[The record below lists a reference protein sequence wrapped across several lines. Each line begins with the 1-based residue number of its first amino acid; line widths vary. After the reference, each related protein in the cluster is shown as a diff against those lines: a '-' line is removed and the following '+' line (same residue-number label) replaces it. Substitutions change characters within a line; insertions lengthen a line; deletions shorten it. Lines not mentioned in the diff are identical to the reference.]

1 MENLYLILF
10 ISGLAYAI
18 LTVFVGDIFNTQF
31 DLGGG
36 HLPFISPTTIGS
48 FITVFGGT
56 GYFLSVK
63 TGLSGAIVGGISIVI
78 AIVISALMFFFV
90 VVPLLNA
97 EKTAAYSAHE
107 MIGRTAEVV
116 TVIVGDSKGE
126 IIYEQGG
133 SRLSAP
139 AKTANRMSVKQGDF
153 VTIVDVISGTFIV
166 QKL

>member
-1 MENLYLILF
+1 MESLYLILF
-10 ISGLAYAI
+10 IIGLAYAV
-18 LTVFVGDIFNTQF
+18 LTVFVGDIFHTHF
-31 DLGGG
+31 DVGGG

-48 FITVFGGT
+48 FITVFGGI
-56 GYFLSVK
+56 GYFLSTK
-63 TGLSGAIVGGISIVI
+63 TSFSGALIGGISIVI
-78 AIVISALMFFFV
+78 AIVVSALMFFFI

-116 TVIVGDSKGE
+116 TVIVENSKGE

-139 AKTANRMSVKQGDF
+139 AKTANGLTIKQGEV

-166 QKL
+166 QKF

>member
-1 MENLYLILF
+1 MESLYLILF
-10 ISGLAYAI
+10 IVGLAYAV
-18 LTVFVGDIFNTQF
+18 LTVFVGDIFNTHF

-48 FITVFGGT
+48 FITVFGGL

-63 TGLSGAIVGGISIVI
+63 TGLSGALIAGISIVI
-78 AIVISALMFFFV
+78 AILIASFMFIFV

-97 EKTAAYSAHE
+97 EKTAAYSAHD

-116 TVIVGDSKGE
+116 TVIVDDSKGE
-126 IIYEQGG
+126 IVYEQGG

-139 AKTANRMSVKQGDF
+139 AKAANGISIKQGEV

-166 QKL
+166 QKF

>member
-10 ISGLAYAI
+10 IIGLVYAV
-18 LTVFVGDIFNTQF
+18 LTVFVGDIFNIHF

-36 HLPFISPTTIGS
+36 QLPFISPTTIAA
-48 FITVFGGT
+48 FVTVFGGI
-56 GYFLSVK
+56 GYYLSEK
-63 TGLSGAIVGGISIVI
+63 TGLSGALIGGIAIVI
-78 AIVISALMFFFV
+78 AILVAGLMFFLV

-107 MIGRTAEVV
+107 MIGRTAEVI
-116 TVIVGDSKGE
+116 TIIKDDSKGE

-139 AKTANRMSVKQGDF
+139 AKSINGLSIRQGEA
-153 VTIVDVISGTFIV
+153 VTIMDVTSGTFIV

>member
-1 MENLYLILF
+1 MENIYLILF
-10 ISGLAYAI
+10 IIGLAYAV
-18 LTVFVGDIFNTQF
+18 LTVFVGDIFNIHF
-31 DLGGG
+31 DLSGG

-48 FITVFGGT
+48 FITVFGGS
-56 GYFLSVK
+56 GYFLSEK
-63 TGLSGAIVGGISIVI
+63 TGLSGALVGAISIVI
-78 AIVISALMFFFV
+78 AILVSALMLFFIV
-90 VVPLLNA
+90 VHLLNA

-107 MIGRTAEVV
+107 MIGRTAEVI
-116 TVIVGDSKGE
+116 TVIMDDSKGE

-139 AKTANRMSVKQGDF
+139 AKTANGMSIKQGEV